1 MLKGYSSLKSARK
14 SLLMQLLSLAVCIVA
29 ICVIGRFTTQ
39 GRFHMDIIVAYDPE
53 IADESDL
60 VVRLEEEGSASADQA
75 STNPEAPAAE
85 GQASTNPE
93 APAAEEHASIESM
106 RFVDIQEGPLSAKAL
121 HLSMRPD
128 KPGNYGMT
136 ILDKEGHVL
145 ATDAIRVDPFGT
157 AFSWST
163 GAFTGDEAF
172 MAASIIFYAGL
183 LLISLIHFLKLR
195 SPLSCSYDAILS
207 AGIFLFAFVSLMVNI
222 PVYIRHLYTPAFYP
236 TWQLLA
242 DIASGGKHFVLLTW
256 PLIFVFSVLLIISN
270 IELLRHERARI
281 QNILGLLLGLLMIGT
296 VLGYYLLCS
305 RNFQGS
311 HLSYQ
316 IVSTVENVLGIVIT
330 YGECILLSSMICAFR
345 AVRHVPKRDMDY
357 ILILGCGFRKDGSLP
372 PLLQGRVDKAIE
384 FWRRQKKENGKEA
397 ILIPSGGQ
405 GPNECMA
412 EAEAM
417 HRYIVASGIPEESVI
432 KEDRSRNTFQ
442 NMAFSKK
449 IIDSRTQGV
458 RQAKTAYATT
468 NYHVFRSGIWAS
480 LAGLK
485 AEGLGSKT
493 KWWYWPNAFVRECIG
508 LLKNALVPELILL
521 ILLTIAF
528 GAISYFAL

>member
-1 MLKGYSSLKSARK
+1 
-14 SLLMQLLSLAVCIVA
+14 MQLLSLAVCIVA

-75 STNPEAPAAE
+75 SEAPAAEGQAPMSPEAPAAE

-106 RFVDIQEGPLSAKAL
+106 EFVDIQEGPLSAKAL

-207 AGIFLFAFVSLMVNI
+207 AGIFLFAFVSLICIHRPFTRPGSFLQISQAEENT
-222 PVYIRHLYTPAFYP
+222 LY
-236 TWQLLA
+236 
-242 DIASGGKHFVLLTW
+242 
-256 PLIFVFSVLLIISN
+256 
-270 IELLRHERARI
+270 
-281 QNILGLLLGLLMIGT
+281 
-296 VLGYYLLCS
+296 CS
-305 RNFQGS
+305 
-311 HLSYQ
+311 
-316 IVSTVENVLGIVIT
+316 
-330 YGECILLSSMICAFR
+330 
-345 AVRHVPKRDMDY
+345 P
-357 ILILGCGFRKDGSLP
+357 
-372 PLLQGRVDKAIE
+372 GR
-384 FWRRQKKENGKEA
+384 
-397 ILIPSGGQ
+397 
-405 GPNECMA
+405 
-412 EAEAM
+412 
-417 HRYIVASGIPEESVI
+417 
-432 KEDRSRNTFQ
+432 
-442 NMAFSKK
+442 
-449 IIDSRTQGV
+449 
-458 RQAKTAYATT
+458 
-468 NYHVFRSGIWAS
+468 
-480 LAGLK
+480 
-485 AEGLGSKT
+485 
-493 KWWYWPNAFVRECIG
+493 
-508 LLKNALVPELILL
+508 
-521 ILLTIAF
+521 
-528 GAISYFAL
+528 